1 MPHMRH
7 STLILHAS
15 IRRALACMKSA
26 CLNIGQIRSDRT
38 TLSTLKEWHD
48 PLLHIGADGAAAGGS
63 GGGGEGGGATNPVAR
78 N

>member
-1 MPHMRH
+1 MR
-7 STLILHAS
+7 
-15 IRRALACMKSA
+15 SA
-26 CLNIGQIRSDRT
+26 CLDIGQIRSDRT
-38 TLSTLKEWHD
+38 PLSTLKEWHD